1 MAIMWLMLLAMRDV
15 ARSRARLEIELL
27 AVRHQLH
34 VLERTR
40 PRRARLSTLDR
51 WLWVWPARVWS
62 DRRRALVI
70 VEPAT
75 VIAWHRRGVR
85 WFWTWKSR
93 HRTGRPPVSREV
105 RDLIRTMSQA
115 NPLWGAPRIHG
126 EWLKVGINVSQAT
139 VATYMTR
146 RRRPPSQ
153 PGKPSLAEPVS
164 VSARP
169 RLDRRTRGAS
179 GSSRNATAECD

>member
-1 MAIMWLMLLAMRDV
+1 MAVLWLMLLATRDL

-62 DRRRALVI
+62 DWRRALVI

-93 HRTGRPPVSREV
+93 HHTGRPPVSREV
-105 RDLIRTMSQA
+105 RELIRTMSQA
-115 NPLWGAPRIHG
+115 NPLW
-126 EWLKVGINVSQAT
+126 V
-139 VATYMTR
+139 R
-146 RRRPPSQ
+146 R
-153 PGKPSLAEPVS
+153 
-164 VSARP
+164 
-169 RLDRRTRGAS
+169 AS
-179 GSSRNATAECD
+179 TGNG